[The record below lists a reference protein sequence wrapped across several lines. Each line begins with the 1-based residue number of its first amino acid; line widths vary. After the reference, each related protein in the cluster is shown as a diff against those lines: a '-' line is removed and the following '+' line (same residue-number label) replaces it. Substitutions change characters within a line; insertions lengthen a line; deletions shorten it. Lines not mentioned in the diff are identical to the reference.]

1 MSSAATVAPA
11 SVDAA
16 PVEPETQAAPVAED
30 IISSADIEIAQPDL
44 VDGEVPKAAQYV
56 LEFFI

>member
-1 MSSAATVAPA
+1 M
-11 SVDAA
+11 
-16 PVEPETQAAPVAED
+16 ELETQAAPVAED

-44 VDGEVPKAAQYV
+44 VDGEVSNAAQYV